1 MTTATRERDG
11 DLKTAMASYFAAIRE
26 SDLDAITAHYAEEVV
41 AYDAILKLEFRGREA
56 YAAHWKACL
65 EMCANMTFEPRD
77 PVFETSGDLGFGHAL
92 VRCGG
97 TDAEG
102 NSHTGW
108 VRATWAARRRD
119 GRWHIVHEH
128 YSLPFDP
135 ESMKMLGELEP

>member
-1 MTTATRERDG
+1 MTTATLERDR
-11 DLKTAMASYFAAIRE
+11 DLQALMQSYFEAIGK
-26 SDLDAITAHYAEEVV
+26 SDLAAITAHYAEDVV

-65 EMCANMTFEPRD
+65 AMCQSMTFEPRD
-77 PVFETSGDLGFGHAL
+77 PVLETSGDLGFGHAL
-92 VRCGG
+92 IRCGG

-108 VRATWAARRRD
+108 VRGTWAARRRD
-119 GRWHIVHEH
+119 GRWRIVHEH

-135 ESMKMLGELEP
+135 ETMKMLGELEP